1 MSFDPRRFTRPQ
13 AISGTSILGDKPQH
27 FDRTPTVV
35 PKYPLLP
42 KGGRFIKGP
51 IPLEWLEV
59 AIPLG
64 RKALNVAMAIWYCYG
79 FKQETEIKLT
89 PTKLRPFRVTTET
102 ARTIL
107 HKFEAAGLVTVD
119 RKQGRS
125 PLVTIKPV
133 SIQNKEDVNDGET
146 TASKRQGA

>member
-1 MSFDPRRFTRPQ
+1 MFDPKRYTKPHSAHDKSVQ
-13 AISGTSILGDKPQH
+13 AGKSLCGQVTTG
-27 FDRTPTVV
+27 R

-51 IPLEWLEV
+51 IPLDWIEV

-64 RKALNVAMAIWYCYG
+64 RKAINVAMAIWYCYG
-79 FKQETEIKLT
+79 FKHETEIKLT
-89 PTKLRPFRVTTET
+89 PTKLKPFRVTTET

-107 HKFEAAGLVTVD
+107 HKFEAAGLVSVD

-125 PLVTIKPV
+125 PLVTIKSI
-133 SIQNKEDVNDGET
+133 SIQDKE
-146 TASKRQGA
+146 